1 MKHLNNVNY
10 KDCVGKVCK
19 SLNSGDFKILKYN
32 DKKNVEIQFLTTG
45 YRKVAEMK
53 EVKTGSIKD
62 PYSPSVFGVGII
74 GAKCPITINGVK
86 TREYVL
92 WKSMLQRC
100 YSDTYQKKYPTYD
113 GRDVS

>member
-32 DKKNVEIQFLTTG
+32 GNKNVEIQFLTTG

-62 PYSPSVFGVGII
+62 PYSPYVYEVGIL
-74 GAKCPITINGVK
+74 GTKYQSTTNGVNTK
-86 TREYVL
+86 E
-92 WKSMLQRC
+92 
-100 YSDTYQKKYPTYD
+100 
-113 GRDVS
+113 VS